1 MCIGYIKLNGRV
13 TVKNEWEGCGNEVE
27 VTGFKTLSHH
37 KSRESEQLACRPRIN
52 LPNTEQMQRSVPYL
66 AF

>member
-1 MCIGYIKLNGRV
+1 
-13 TVKNEWEGCGNEVE
+13 VKNEWEGCGNEVE